1 MTSPKTILIL
11 KPRGFCA
18 GVVRAVDA
26 VESALRKFGPPIYV
40 LKEIVHNRTV
50 ISSLEER
57 GAIFVPD
64 LEQIPPG
71 ARVFFSAH
79 GVSPQMWIAARAR
92 GLQVIDATCPLVS
105 KVHTEAQEYTLQGY
119 SIVIIGHRH
128 HDEIIGLLGEVPV
141 GTPVVETL
149 TQVDELQVKD
159 PARVA
164 YLTQTTLSLDET
176 RAIIERLRQ
185 RFPLVKAPKAQD
197 ICYATQNRQTAL
209 KRVAPRADL
218 VLVVGSENSSNSLRL
233 VEVAANAGAPAY
245 RIDDADAIAPSW
257 LEGVATVGLTA
268 GASAPE
274 SLVQE
279 EVAALASRFGFER
292 IEEAEGIDEHVRF
305 ILPEAVLAPPGAGV
319 DQPGHPAGASPSGT
333 CRNAAPSAAPV
344 NG

>member
-1 MTSPKTILIL
+1 MVVPAKTIFIL

-18 GVVRAVDA
+18 GVVRAVEA

-50 ISSLEER
+50 IASLEAR

-64 LEQIPPG
+64 LRSVPPG
-71 ARVFFSAH
+71 ARTFFSAH
-79 GVSPQMWIAARAR
+79 GVSPQMWAEARAHN
-92 GLQVIDATCPLVS
+92 LQVIDATCPLVS
-105 KVHTEAQEYTLQGY
+105 KVHNEAQEYTRRGY

-128 HDEIIGLLGEVPV
+128 HDEIIGLLGEVPE

-149 TQVDELQVKD
+149 EQVDELSVPD

-176 RAIIERLRQ
+176 RSIIDRLRQ
-185 RFPLVKAPKAQD
+185 RFPLVAAPKAQD

-209 KRVAPRADL
+209 KRIAPRVDL

-233 VEVAANAGAPAY
+233 VEVAANAGARAF
-245 RIDDADAIAPSW
+245 RIDNAEAIDPLW
-257 LEGVATVGLTA
+257 LAGAATVGLTA

-274 SLVQE
+274 TLVQE
-279 EVAALASRFGFER
+279 VVAALRQRFGFSLV
-292 IEEAEGIDEHVRF
+292 EEAEGIDEHVRF
-305 ILPEAVLAPPGAGV
+305 ILPEAVLTNP
-319 DQPGHPAGASPSGT
+319 
-333 CRNAAPSAAPV
+333 
-344 NG
+344 

>member
-1 MTSPKTILIL
+1 MAGEKTILIL

-18 GVVRAVDA
+18 GVVRAVEA

-50 ISSLEER
+50 ISSLEAA
-57 GAIFVPD
+57 GAIFVPS
-64 LEQIPPG
+64 LEAVPAG

-79 GVSPQMWIAARAR
+79 GVAPQMWEDGRRR
-92 GLQVIDATCPLVS
+92 GLQIIDATCPLVS
-105 KVHTEAQEYTLQGY
+105 KVHNEAQEYIRRGY

-128 HDEIIGLLGEVPV
+128 HDEIIGLLGEVPE
-141 GTPVVETL
+141 GTPVVETVE
-149 TQVDELQVKD
+149 QVDQIEVSD
-159 PARVA
+159 PERVA

-176 RAIIERLRQ
+176 RDIIERLRQ
-185 RFPLVKAPKAQD
+185 RFPAVLAPKAQD

-245 RIDDADAIAPSW
+245 RIDDAESVRPEW
-257 LEGVATVGLTA
+257 LTSVRTVGLTA

-279 EVAALASRFGFER
+279 VVAALRLRFGFTHV
-292 IEEAEGIDEHVRF
+292 EEAEGIDEHVRF
-305 ILPEAVLAPPGAGV
+305 VLPEAVLAA
-319 DQPGHPAGASPSGT
+319 H
-333 CRNAAPSAAPV
+333 
-344 NG
+344 

>member
-1 MTSPKTILIL
+1 MAAPGKTILIL

-18 GVVRAVDA
+18 GVVRAVEA

-50 ISSLEER
+50 ISSLESR
-57 GAIFVPD
+57 GAIFVPQLD
-64 LEQIPPG
+64 EVPIG

-79 GVSPQMWIAARAR
+79 GVSPQVWHEARQR
-92 GLQVIDATCPLVS
+92 ELQVIDATCPLVS
-105 KVHTEAQEYTLQGY
+105 KVHNEAQEYLRRGY

-128 HDEIIGLLGEVPV
+128 HDEIVGLLGEVPA

-149 TQVDELQVKD
+149 EQVDQIEVSD
-159 PARVA
+159 PSRVA

-185 RFPLVKAPKAQD
+185 RFPQVLAPKAQD

-209 KRVAPRADL
+209 KRVAPRAEL
-218 VLVVGSENSSNSLRL
+218 VLVVGSQNSSNSLRL
-233 VEVAANAGAPAY
+233 VEVAANAGAPAH
-245 RIDDADAIAPSW
+245 RIDDADAIEPGW
-257 LEGVATVGLTA
+257 LAGVATVGLTA

-279 EVAALASRFGFER
+279 VVEALRQRFGFTR
-292 IEEAEGIDEHVRF
+292 VEETEGIDEHVRF
-305 ILPEAVLAPPGAGV
+305 VLPEEVLAA
-319 DQPGHPAGASPSGT
+319 
-333 CRNAAPSAAPV
+333 N
-344 NG
+344 

>member
-1 MTSPKTILIL
+1 MSTDKTILIL

-50 ISSLEER
+50 ISSLEAA
-57 GAIFVPD
+57 GAIFVPSLD
-64 LEQIPPG
+64 EVPTG

-79 GVSPQMWIAARAR
+79 GVSPQVWDEGRAR
-92 GLQVIDATCPLVS
+92 GLQIIDATCPLVS
-105 KVHTEAQEYTLQGY
+105 KVHNEAQEYTRAGY

-128 HDEIIGLLGEVPV
+128 HDEIVGLLGEVPE
-141 GTPVVETL
+141 GTPVVETIE
-149 TQVDELQVKD
+149 QVDQLVIANPD
-159 PARVA
+159 RVA

-176 RAIIERLRQ
+176 SAIIARLRV
-185 RFPLVKAPKAQD
+185 RFPQVRAPKAQD

-209 KRVAPRADL
+209 KRVAPGADL

-245 RIDDADAIAPSW
+245 RIDDADAIRPEW
-257 LEGVATVGLTA
+257 LEGVRTVGLTA

-279 EVAALASRFGFER
+279 VVAALRYRFGFDHV
-292 IEEAEGIDEHVRF
+292 EEAEGINEHVRF
-305 ILPEAVLAPPGAGV
+305 VLPEAVLA
-319 DQPGHPAGASPSGT
+319 ASSQ
-333 CRNAAPSAAPV
+333 
-344 NG
+344 

>member
-1 MTSPKTILIL
+1 MADAKTILVL

-26 VESALRKFGPPIYV
+26 VESALLKFGPPIYV

-50 ISSLEER
+50 IASLEAR
-57 GAIFVPD
+57 GAVFVPALD
-64 LEQIPPG
+64 QVPEG

-79 GVSPQMWIAARAR
+79 GVAPQCWDDARRR
-92 GLQVIDATCPLVS
+92 GLRVIDATCPLVN
-105 KVHTEAQEYTLQGY
+105 KVHGEAQEYTRRGF
-119 SIVIIGHRH
+119 SIVIIGHRQ
-128 HDEIIGLLGEVPV
+128 HDEIIGLLGEVPP
-141 GTPVVETL
+141 GTPVVETVE
-149 TQVDELQVKD
+149 QVDELQVAD
-159 PARVA
+159 PERVA

-185 RFPLVKAPKAQD
+185 RFPHVAAPKAQD

-245 RIDDADAIAPSW
+245 RIDDADAIDPAW
-257 LEGVATVGLTA
+257 LASAHTVGLTA

-274 SLVQE
+274 SLVQQV
-279 EVAALASRFGFER
+279 VATLRLRFGFTR
-292 IEEAEGIDEHVRF
+292 VEEAEGIDEHVRF
-305 ILPEAVLAPPGAGV
+305 ILPDAVLNLPL
-319 DQPGHPAGASPSGT
+319 
-333 CRNAAPSAAPV
+333 AAPGGPHA
-344 NG
+344 

>member
-1 MTSPKTILIL
+1 MGYNEAVDGASKTILIL

-50 ISSLEER
+50 ISSLESR
-57 GAIFVPD
+57 GARFVPELD
-64 LEQIPPG
+64 GVPAG
-71 ARVFFSAH
+71 ARIFFSAH
-79 GVSPQMWIAARAR
+79 GVAPQMWEQARAR

-105 KVHTEAQEYTLQGY
+105 KVHSEAQEYTRRGY

-128 HDEIIGLLGEVPV
+128 HDEIIGLLGEVPA
-141 GTPVVETL
+141 GTPVVETIA
-149 TQVDELQVKD
+149 QVDQIQVPD
-159 PARVA
+159 PNRVA

-176 RAIIERLRQ
+176 RAIIERLRE
-185 RFPLVKAPKAQD
+185 RFPNVVAPKAQD

-245 RIDDADAIAPSW
+245 RIDDAEAISPAW
-257 LEGVATVGLTA
+257 LEGVTTVGLTA

-279 EVAALASRFGFER
+279 VVASLCVRFGFSHV
-292 IEEAEGIDEHVRF
+292 EEAEGIDEHVRF
-305 ILPEAVLAPPGAGV
+305 VLPETVLAG
-319 DQPGHPAGASPSGT
+319 
-333 CRNAAPSAAPV
+333 SA
-344 NG
+344 

>member
-1 MTSPKTILIL
+1 MAAEKTILVL

-18 GVVRAVDA
+18 GVVRAVEA

-50 ISSLEER
+50 ISSLEAA
-57 GAIFVPD
+57 GAIFVPSLD
-64 LEQIPPG
+64 AVPTG

-79 GVSPQMWIAARAR
+79 GVSPQMWEEGHKRK
-92 GLQVIDATCPLVS
+92 LQIIDATCPLVS
-105 KVHTEAQEYTLQGY
+105 KVHNEAQEYIRRGY

-128 HDEIIGLLGEVPV
+128 HDEIIGLLGEVPE

-149 TQVDELQVKD
+149 EQVDQIEVRD
-159 PARVA
+159 PERVA

-176 RAIIERLRQ
+176 RDIIERLMQ
-185 RFPLVKAPKAQD
+185 RFPAVLAPKAQD

-245 RIDDADAIAPSW
+245 RIDDAEAILPEW
-257 LEGVATVGLTA
+257 LVGVRTVGLTA

-274 SLVQE
+274 SLVQDV
-279 EVAALASRFGFER
+279 VAALRLRFGFTQV
-292 IEEAEGIDEHVRF
+292 EEAEGIDEHVRF
-305 ILPEAVLAPPGAGV
+305 VLPEAVLTA
-319 DQPGHPAGASPSGT
+319 
-333 CRNAAPSAAPV
+333 R
-344 NG
+344 

>member
-1 MTSPKTILIL
+1 MPDQVPAGGKTILIL

-18 GVVRAVDA
+18 GVVRAVEA
-26 VESALRKFGPPIYV
+26 VESGLRKFGPPIYV

-50 ISSLEER
+50 IASLEAS
-57 GAIFVPD
+57 GAIFVPSLD
-64 LEQIPPG
+64 EVPAG

-79 GVSPQMWIAARAR
+79 GVSPQVWEEGRRR
-92 GLQVIDATCPLVS
+92 GLRIIDATCPLVS
-105 KVHTEAQEYTLQGY
+105 KVHNEAQEYTQRGY
-119 SIVIIGHRH
+119 SIVIIGHRR
-128 HDEIIGLLGEVPV
+128 HDEIIGLLGEVPA

-149 TQVDELQVKD
+149 EQVDQLEISD
-159 PARVA
+159 PNRVA

-176 RAIIERLRQ
+176 SAIIQRLRE
-185 RFPLVKAPKAQD
+185 RFPAVIAPKAQD

-245 RIDDADAIAPSW
+245 RIDDAEAIDPAW
-257 LEGVATVGLTA
+257 LAGVSTVGLTA

-279 EVAALASRFGFER
+279 VVTALRQRFGFDR
-292 IEEAEGIDEHVRF
+292 VEEAEGINEHVRF
-305 ILPEAVLAPPGAGV
+305 VLPDAVLASQV
-319 DQPGHPAGASPSGT
+319 Q
-333 CRNAAPSAAPV
+333 
-344 NG
+344 

>member
-1 MTSPKTILIL
+1 MTTDKTILIL

-50 ISSLEER
+50 ISSLEAA
-57 GAIFVPD
+57 GAIFVPSLD
-64 LEQIPPG
+64 EVPTG

-79 GVSPQMWIAARAR
+79 GVSPQVWDEGRAR
-92 GLQVIDATCPLVS
+92 GLQIIDATCPLVS
-105 KVHTEAQEYTLQGY
+105 KVHNEAQEYTRAGY

-128 HDEIIGLLGEVPV
+128 HDEIIGLLGEVPE
-141 GTPVVETL
+141 GTPVVETVE
-149 TQVDELQVKD
+149 QVDQLEIAN
-159 PARVA
+159 PERVA

-176 RAIIERLRQ
+176 SAIIARLRERYPQ
-185 RFPLVKAPKAQD
+185 VRAPKAQD

-209 KRVAPRADL
+209 KRVAPGADL

-245 RIDDADAIAPSW
+245 RIDDADAIRPEW
-257 LEGVATVGLTA
+257 LEGVRTVGLTA

-274 SLVQE
+274 SLVQDV
-279 EVAALASRFGFER
+279 VAALRCRFGFDHV
-292 IEEAEGIDEHVRF
+292 EEAEGINEHVRF
-305 ILPEAVLAPPGAGV
+305 VLPEAVLAATS
-319 DQPGHPAGASPSGT
+319 Q
-333 CRNAAPSAAPV
+333 
-344 NG
+344 

>member
-1 MTSPKTILIL
+1 MAAAPKTILIL

-18 GVVRAVDA
+18 GVVRAVEA

-50 ISSLEER
+50 ISSLESR
-57 GAIFVPD
+57 GAIFVPH
-64 LEQIPPG
+64 LEAVPLG

-79 GVSPQMWIAARAR
+79 GVSPQVWQEAQQRH
-92 GLQVIDATCPLVS
+92 LQVIDATCPLVS
-105 KVHTEAQEYTLQGY
+105 KVHNEAQEYIRRGY

-128 HDEIIGLLGEVPV
+128 HDEIIGLLGEVPE

-149 TQVDELQVKD
+149 DQVDQVTVSD
-159 PARVA
+159 PSRVA

-185 RFPLVKAPKAQD
+185 RFPQVLAPKAQD

-218 VLVVGSENSSNSLRL
+218 VLVVGSQNSSNSLRL
-233 VEVAANAGAPAY
+233 VEVAANAGAPAH
-245 RIDDADAIAPSW
+245 RIDDADAIAPAW
-257 LEGVATVGLTA
+257 LAGVATVGLTA

-279 EVAALASRFGFER
+279 VVEALRQRFGFTR
-292 IEEAEGIDEHVRF
+292 VEETEGIDEHVRF
-305 ILPEAVLAPPGAGV
+305 VLPEEVLAA
-319 DQPGHPAGASPSGT
+319 
-333 CRNAAPSAAPV
+333 N
-344 NG
+344 

>member
-1 MTSPKTILIL
+1 MTKTILIL

-18 GVVRAVDA
+18 GVVRAVEA

-50 ISSLEER
+50 ITSLEQR
-57 GAIFVPD
+57 GAIFVPS
-64 LEQIPPG
+64 LEQVPVG

-79 GVSPQMWIAARAR
+79 GVSPQVWEEGRR
-92 GLQVIDATCPLVS
+92 RQLQIIDATCPLVS
-105 KVHTEAQEYTLQGY
+105 KVHNEAQEYSRRGY

-128 HDEIIGLLGEVPV
+128 HDEIIGLLGEVPE

-149 TQVDELQVKD
+149 EQVDELVVPD
-159 PARVA
+159 PRRVA

-176 RAIIERLRQ
+176 RAIIERLKQ
-185 RFPLVKAPKAQD
+185 RFPDVLAPKAQD

-209 KRVAPRADL
+209 KRIAPRVDL

-245 RIDDADAIAPSW
+245 RIENARAINASW
-257 LEGVATVGLTA
+257 LQGISTVGLTA

-274 SLVQE
+274 SLVQDVVIE
-279 EVAALASRFGFER
+279 LQQRFGFAHV
-292 IEEAEGIDEHVRF
+292 EETDGIDEHVRF
-305 ILPEAVLAPPGAGV
+305 VLPEAVLSPDPAVAP
-319 DQPGHPAGASPSGT
+319 
-333 CRNAAPSAAPV
+333 
-344 NG
+344 

>member
-1 MTSPKTILIL
+1 MDAAKTILIL

-26 VESALRKFGPPIYV
+26 VESALGKFGPPIYV

-50 ISSLEER
+50 ISSLEAR
-57 GAIFVPD
+57 GAVFVPALD
-64 LEQIPPG
+64 EVPVG

-79 GVSPQMWIAARAR
+79 GVSPQVWEEARR
-92 GLQVIDATCPLVS
+92 RQLQVIDATCPLVS
-105 KVHTEAQEYTLQGY
+105 KVHNEAQEYTRRGY

-128 HDEIIGLLGEVPV
+128 HDEIVGLLGEVPE
-141 GTPVVETL
+141 GTPVIETL
-149 TQVDELQVKD
+149 DQVDRLQVPD
-159 PARVA
+159 PERVA

-176 RAIIERLRQ
+176 SAIIQRLRE
-185 RFPLVKAPKAQD
+185 RFPAVLAPKAQD

-245 RIDDADAIAPSW
+245 RIDDADAIDARW
-257 LEGVATVGLTA
+257 LAGVNTVGLTA

-279 EVAALASRFGFER
+279 VVAALRLRFGFNR
-292 IEEAEGIDEHVRF
+292 VEEAEGIDEHVRF
-305 ILPEAVLAPPGAGV
+305 VLPEAVLA
-319 DQPGHPAGASPSGT
+319 AS
-333 CRNAAPSAAPV
+333 
-344 NG
+344 

>member
-1 MTSPKTILIL
+1 MSAAKTILIL

-50 ISSLEER
+50 ICSLESQ
-57 GAIFVPD
+57 GARFVPELD
-64 LEQIPPG
+64 QVPAG

-79 GVSPQMWIAARAR
+79 GVAPQMWEQARER

-105 KVHTEAQEYTLQGY
+105 KVHLEAQEYSRRGY
-119 SIVIIGHRH
+119 SIVIIGHRR
-128 HDEIIGLLGEVPV
+128 HDEIVGLLGEVPE

-149 TQVDELQVKD
+149 EQVDQLQVRD
-159 PARVA
+159 PRRVA

-185 RFPLVKAPKAQD
+185 RFPEVAAPKAQD

-209 KRVAPRADL
+209 KRVAPRADV

-233 VEVAANAGAPAY
+233 VEVAVNAGAPAY
-245 RIDDADAIAPSW
+245 RIDNAEAIEPEW
-257 LEGVATVGLTA
+257 LEGARTVGLTA

-279 EVAALASRFGFER
+279 VVAALCARFGFSQV
-292 IEEAEGIDEHVRF
+292 EEAEGIDEHVRF
-305 ILPEAVLAPPGAGV
+305 VLPETVLAG
-319 DQPGHPAGASPSGT
+319 
-333 CRNAAPSAAPV
+333 SA
-344 NG
+344 